1 MLCQFRIDGILAS
14 WLIWIKFSDED
25 VYTLSTLV
33 TGPHQLSENRGMVS
47 WVACLLLLDLVWGQ
61 PVSTMTS
68 TGGDGSS
75 AWHIDEAVGAGI

>member
-33 TGPHQLSENRGMVS
+33 TGLHQLSENCGMVS
-47 WVACLLLLDLVWGQ
+47 WVACLLLLDLIWGQ